1 MFDAFINGLLMLF
14 DVKPIIFLLIGCF
27 IGFWVG
33 ILPGLGG
40 VTTLALMLP
49 FIYKMT
55 PIEALPFLLGMHSV
69 IQTTG
74 DITSVLFGI
83 PGEATTVATIIDGH
97 PMAKNG
103 EAGRALGAALMSSL
117 VGAVFGALF
126 LACAIPIVRPLV
138 LAFGSPEM
146 LMMIVVGLACIS
158 SLSGQGARGIMAGV
172 MMGVFGFLLSLV
184 GQDPQKGILRFTFDT
199 LYLMDGIPL
208 VPAVIGLFA
217 IPEIVDLTVRGTSI
231 SGDRPLEKLGGG
243 AIQGI
248 KDTFIHFWLVIRCS
262 LIGSLIG
269 VLPGL
274 GGGVSQWV
282 AYAHAVQSAKT
293 KEERER
299 FGKGIVQGVL
309 GPGASNN
316 SKEGAALVTT
326 LGFGVPTTTSMAVL
340 IGALMMLGLVPGPDM
355 LSKHLTLTYSLVWI
369 IVIAN
374 ILVVAASFL
383 FLNQLARMTDI
394 RGNLIIPFILMLCF
408 IGAYSTNESLYDL
421 LTVLV
426 FGVLGYLMVGNKF
439 PRPPLILGFILG
451 HRAENYL
458 FISVSRFG
466 SEWLLRPWVI
476 VLICITIL
484 VIFYPAFKAQRSEK
498 QEVVDNEEI

>member
-1 MFDAFINGLLMLF
+1 MLF
-14 DVKPIIFLLIGCF
+14 QVKPMIFMLIGCF

-97 PMAKNG
+97 PMAENG

-172 MMGVFGFLLSLV
+172 TMGVFGFMLSLV

-199 LYLMDGIPL
+199 LYLIDGIPL

-293 KEERER
+293 KEERDMGELLREVQPEDLLKFGLIPEFIGRLPVIATLSELSLEALVDILKKPKNALVKQYQKLFEFENVKLR
-299 FGKGIVQGVL
+299 FT
-309 GPGASNN
+309 
-316 SKEGAALVTT
+316 EGAL
-326 LGFGVPTTTSMAVL
+326 TSIAKEAIKRKSGARGLRAIMENTMLDVMYELPSQQNIRECIISEEAVL
-340 IGALMMLGLVPGPDM
+340 NHESPILLYEKEAGA
-355 LSKHLTLTYSLVWI
+355 
-369 IVIAN
+369 A
-374 ILVVAASFL
+374 
-383 FLNQLARMTDI
+383 
-394 RGNLIIPFILMLCF
+394 
-408 IGAYSTNESLYDL
+408 
-421 LTVLV
+421 
-426 FGVLGYLMVGNKF
+426 
-439 PRPPLILGFILG
+439 
-451 HRAENYL
+451 
-458 FISVSRFG
+458 
-466 SEWLLRPWVI
+466 
-476 VLICITIL
+476 
-484 VIFYPAFKAQRSEK
+484 
-498 QEVVDNEEI
+498 